1 MNKLDTC
8 LTADITGKDLTSLSS
23 YPTDTTST
31 TTEYLCYDRFQ
42 DREDYELMIKEK
54 IKKQLQHTVGVDVP
68 DSCIQ
73 LSMLKWVQMARN
85 YNLGNQTGPEIEDTL
100 KMWKKLYEPFG
111 QVYREVEDDEDLHS
125 DSVDESVDV
134 DFYENVSGINEIEK
148 W

>member
-100 KMWKKLYEPFG
+100 KTWKKLYEPFG
-111 QVYREVEDDEDLHS
+111 QVYREVEDDKDLHS

>member
-1 MNKLDTC
+1 M
-8 LTADITGKDLTSLSS
+8 TSLSS

-100 KMWKKLYEPFG
+100 KTWKKLYEPFG
-111 QVYREVEDDEDLHS
+111 QVYREVEDDKDLHS